1 MNESEQYVTF
11 TTETSTGETVEMA
24 VLSEFEY
31 DKKFY
36 VAAGLIEGDEIKEG
50 VFLYRVKDS
59 EEFAVEK
66 LRNKFEYDSVSK
78 AYLEMLESEDE

>member
-1 MNESEQYVTF
+1 MSELEQYVTF

-50 VFLYRVKDS
+50 VYLYRVKDS

-66 LRNKFEYDSVSK
+66 LRNKFEYDTVSK
-78 AYLEMLESEDE
+78 AYLEMLEDGEE